1 MRRCIQ
7 PLPTTFLIL
16 NLASG
21 QKNEDQDVIL
31 NGECTL
37 GSAPECR
44 PGLEV
49 SNLLAFALCVTALEI
64 NMLFRC
70 FAKLRDNLPVLTL
83 FKQSLHYS
91 ENVVA
96 SSPPGTRS
104 ASAIF
109 NF

>member
-31 NGECTL
+31 NGGCTP
-37 GSAPECR
+37 GSAPECQI
-44 PGLEV
+44 GVEV
-49 SNLLAFALCVTALEI
+49 MTLLTIALCVTALEI